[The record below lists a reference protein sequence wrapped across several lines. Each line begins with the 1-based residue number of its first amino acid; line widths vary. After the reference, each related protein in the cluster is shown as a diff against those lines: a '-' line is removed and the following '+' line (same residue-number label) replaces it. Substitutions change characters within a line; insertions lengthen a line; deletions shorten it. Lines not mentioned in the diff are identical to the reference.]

1 MKELHT
7 VIQKDLL
14 EFERLGHEHSEARD
28 LFTDIKNDI
37 SKMIKILSRSSKDS
51 VLLYEYTD

>member
-51 VLLYEYTD
+51 VLLY